1 MHEFDFVVGVI
12 SLTGCR
18 VNLTTPLNL
27 ALFLLRRCQC
37 LSLRRLQ
44 YRLYHRLYRFRLRGC
59 LFGRGLLG
67 GCFFGRC
74 RLGLGDVGCRS
85 LLGFRLRATIRSSSA
100 NLHFVVGR

>member
-1 MHEFDFVVGVI
+1 MHEFDFVVRVI

-27 ALFLLRRCQC
+27 AFFLLRRCQC
-37 LSLRRLQ
+37 FSLRRLQ

-59 LFGRGLLG
+59 FFGRGLLG

-74 RLGLGDVGCRS
+74 RLGRCFFGRCCLGLGDVGCRF
-85 LLGFRLRATIRSSSA
+85 LLGFRFRTTI
-100 NLHFVVGR
+100 